1 MKKLNR
7 KGFTLVE
14 LLAVII
20 ILALVVGITIPV
32 VLTTSNGA
40 KRSVFKSSADS
51 LAEWVKGQYD
61 AISLA
66 GLGTEVSLTPEFKTL
81 CGDDGTKC
89 VVTATTAGE
98 NTKTL
103 RANANADFLTAAGL
117 KPKNYYEFVVA
128 IDGTTGVVCV
138 KMSMSNDGDYY
149 YGSVGNDAFISTT
162 SCSLTKFSDDSKPIG
177 KLSEPIGAYA
187 A

>member
-20 ILALVVGITIPV
+20 ILALVVGITIPA

-40 KRSVFKSSADS
+40 KRNTFKSSANM
-51 LAEWVKGQYD
+51 LADWVKAQYD

-66 GLGTEVSLTPEFKTL
+66 NLGTEVSLTPEFTAL
-81 CGDDGTKC
+81 CGNDGQKC
-89 VVTATTAGE
+89 VVGTTGSI
-98 NTKTL
+98 TTTVL

-117 KPKNYYEFVVA
+117 KPKNFYEFVVA
-128 IDGTTGVVCV
+128 IDGTNGNVCV
-138 KMSMSNDGDYY
+138 KASMSTDGEYY
-149 YGSVGNDAFISTT
+149 YGSVGSNALTSTATCSLSKFGSTGTLSTT
-162 SCSLTKFSDDSKPIG
+162 V
-177 KLSEPIGAYA
+177 GAYA
-187 A
+187 AE

>member
-40 KRSVFKSSADS
+40 KRNTFKSSANM
-51 LAEWVKGQYD
+51 LADWVKTQYD

-81 CGDDGTKC
+81 CGDDGQKC
-89 VVTATTAGE
+89 VVDTTGTITTTALG
-98 NTKTL
+98 
-103 RANANADFLTAAGL
+103 ANANADFLTAAGL

-162 SCSLTKFSDDSKPIG
+162 SCSLTKFDEETGKTATLSK
-177 KLSEPIGAYA
+177 PIGAYA
-187 A
+187 AQ

>member
-20 ILALVVGITIPV
+20 ILALVVGITIPA

-40 KRSVFKSSADS
+40 KRNTFRSSADM
-51 LAEWVKGQYD
+51 LASWIKNQYD
-61 AISLA
+61 AISLST
-66 GLGTEVSLTPEFKTL
+66 LGTETELSQEFTAL
-81 CGDDGTKC
+81 CGSDGQKC
-89 VVTATTAGE
+89 VVGTTGSI
-98 NTKTL
+98 TTTVL
-103 RANANADFLTAAGL
+103 RANAQAGFLTAAGL

-128 IDGTTGVVCV
+128 IDGVTGNVCV
-138 KMSMSNDGDYY
+138 KMSMSNDGEYY
-149 YGSVGNDAFISTT
+149 YGSVGTNALTSTET
-162 SCSLTKFSDDSKPIG
+162 CSLSKFGSTGS
-177 KLSEPIGAYA
+177 LNTTIGAYA